1 MDIKCKKCECK
12 YNKGCCCTAKEIKV
26 GSGIDCETYEYCE
39 EKAKDLKQQTAKNMF
54 EVSSTLSPH
63 EANKDAKIYCDA
75 NCLFNKNGL
84 CSSNGIT
91 VLEGKNKTKTP
102 CCVTQIN

>member
-26 GSGIDCETYEYCE
+26 GSGIDCETYEYSE

-75 NCLFNKNGL
+75 NCLFNENGL

-91 VLEGKNKTKTP
+91 VLEGKYKTKTP